1 MSYRSLAVAGA
12 VAALS
17 MMHIAN
23 AAAQVVN
30 VAPGGI
36 YVGPG
41 ATVYVTPGVPN
52 GAAAAYVAPGAGYA
66 GTVAY
71 VEPDYDYGYGT
82 ATYVEPGYR
91 LRLWSGPIC

>member
-36 YVGPG
+36 YVGPERQS
-41 ATVYVTPGVPN
+41 T
-52 GAAAAYVAPGAGYA
+52 
-66 GTVAY
+66 
-71 VEPDYDYGYGT
+71 
-82 ATYVEPGYR
+82 
-91 LRLWSGPIC
+91 